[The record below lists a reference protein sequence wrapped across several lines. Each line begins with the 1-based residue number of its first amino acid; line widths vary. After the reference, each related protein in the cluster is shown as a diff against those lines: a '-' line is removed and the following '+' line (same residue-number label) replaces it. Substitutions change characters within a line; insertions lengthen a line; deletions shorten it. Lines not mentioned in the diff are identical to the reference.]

1 MTVYKK
7 SNIGQISSTTGVY
20 LFKKK
25 NKTIYIGKS
34 VNLRSRIKSHIEN
47 AKKDIKEKKIIDNF
61 DRIEIIKTDYEFN
74 ALLLESML
82 INKYKPIYNSRWRD
96 DKSYLYI
103 KITKD
108 KNFPKIFISRKE
120 NNITDFYYGPFPS
133 VKNVEYLLKQ
143 IRKIFPYCSQ
153 KKIYKSGCFYSKIGL
168 CSPCPNVITHFKDEI
183 VKKSLITGYKKNIYY
198 IKQILNGKN
207 LTIEK
212 YFLKKID
219 KLSFNENF
227 EKAIEYRNKLLLF
240 QKLIYMHVYTNIDM
254 DPLDSSN
261 LLGGL
266 FVTLKK
272 YFKNL
277 KTLRRIEC
285 YDISNIS
292 FQYSTGSMVTAI
304 NGELDKSKYRKF
316 KILRKDK
323 NSDLFMLEEVLRR
336 RFNNK
341 WPKPDLILVDG
352 GTPQVLS
359 SFKLLKKLNLDIP
372 LIGIAK
378 NPNRLVIGTDGL
390 PRIRHI
396 MSDPKYRL
404 LILLRDESH
413 RFAKKYHLYLRNL
426 KLNQLIYN

>member
-7 SNIGQISSTTGVY
+7 SNISQIPSSTGVY

-34 VNLRSRIKSHIEN
+34 INLRARIKSHIEN
-47 AKKDIKEKKIIDNF
+47 AKKDIKEKKIIGNF

-82 INKYKPIYNSRWRD
+82 INKYKPIYNARWRD
-96 DKSYLYI
+96 HKSYLYI

-108 KNFPKIFISRKE
+108 KFFPKIFISRKE
-120 NNITDFYYGPFPS
+120 KNSNAIYYGPFPS

-153 KKIYKSGCFYSKIGL
+153 KKISKKGCFYSKIGL
-168 CSPCPNVITHFKDEI
+168 CNPCPNVITNFKDEI
-183 VKKSLITGYKKNIYY
+183 IKKSLITRYKKNIYY
-198 IKQILNGKN
+198 IRQIFNGKN
-207 LTIEK
+207 LAIEK
-212 YFLKKID
+212 YFLKKIN
-219 KLSFNENF
+219 KLSLEENF

-240 QKLIYMHVYTNIDM
+240 QKLIYMHVYANIDI
-254 DPLDSSN
+254 DPLDSSK
-261 LLGGL
+261 LLGSL
-266 FVTLKK
+266 LAVLKK
-272 YFKNL
+272 YFKKI
-277 KTLRRIEC
+277 KTLKRIEC
-285 YDISNIS
+285 FDISNIS
-292 FQYSTGSMVTAI
+292 FQYSTGSMVVAI
-304 NGELDKSKYRKF
+304 SGELDKSKYRKF
-316 KILRKDK
+316 KIKRK
-323 NSDLFMLEEVLRR
+323 NRLSDLWMLEEVLRR

-341 WPKPDLILVDG
+341 WPLPDLILVDG
-352 GTPQVLS
+352 GTPQVLTS
-359 SFKLLKKLNLDIP
+359 LKLLKKLNLDIP

-378 NPNRLVIGTDGL
+378 NPNRLIIGVEGL

-413 RFAKKYHLYLRNL
+413 RFAKKYHLYLRDL
-426 KLNQLIYN
+426 KFQSLPK